1 MIQYIQFEINKNNKK
16 INSRMNKIFNQN
28 CENIIDKEKKKN
40 KVNYLLNN
48 DINELKKNIS
58 YLKLCKIT
66 IEKTQLNKINLLNQN

>member
-1 MIQYIQFEINKNNKK
+1 
-16 INSRMNKIFNQN
+16 MNKIFNQN
-28 CENIIDKEKKKN
+28 CENIIDKKKKKN

-66 IEKTQLNKINLLNQN
+66 IENT

>member
-66 IEKTQLNKINLLNQN
+66 IENTQLNIINLLNQN

>member
-1 MIQYIQFEINKNNKK
+1 LIQYIQFEINKNNKK

-66 IEKTQLNKINLLNQN
+66 IENT

>member
-48 DINELKKNIS
+48 DINELKKI
-58 YLKLCKIT
+58 LVI
-66 IEKTQLNKINLLNQN
+66 

>member
-66 IEKTQLNKINLLNQN
+66 IENTQLNKINLLNQN

>member
-1 MIQYIQFEINKNNKK
+1 LIQYIQFEINKNNKK

-66 IEKTQLNKINLLNQN
+66 IENTQLNKINLLNQN

>member
-1 MIQYIQFEINKNNKK
+1 
-16 INSRMNKIFNQN
+16 MNKIFNQN

-66 IEKTQLNKINLLNQN
+66 IENTQLNKINLLNQN

>member
-66 IEKTQLNKINLLNQN
+66 IENT